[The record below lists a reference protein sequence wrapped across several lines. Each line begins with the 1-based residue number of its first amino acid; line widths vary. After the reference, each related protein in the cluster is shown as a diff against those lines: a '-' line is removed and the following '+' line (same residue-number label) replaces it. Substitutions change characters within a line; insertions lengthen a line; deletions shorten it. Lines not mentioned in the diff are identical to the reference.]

1 MRNLL
6 RNRIWSGKLVVRS
19 LRQFLKR
26 GIKLF
31 LVRIT
36 CELNEICL
44 DVGND
49 FLSKHGIKQR
59 EKLHLN
65 DNTCKGSEIQVNTT
79 QNNQNIALQ
88 NENTDLSWSH
98 LGLIH
103 FGP

>member
-1 MRNLL
+1 MWHQL
-6 RNRIWSGKLVVRS
+6 
-19 LRQFLKR
+19 
-26 GIKLF
+26 KLF

-65 DNTCKGSEIQVNTT
+65 DNTCKGAEIQVNTILRFLRSKKRILM
-79 QNNQNIALQ
+79 NP
-88 NENTDLSWSH
+88 NTDLS
-98 LGLIH
+98 
-103 FGP
+103 

>member
-1 MRNLL
+1 MWHQL
-6 RNRIWSGKLVVRS
+6 
-19 LRQFLKR
+19 
-26 GIKLF
+26 KLF

-65 DNTCKGSEIQVNTT
+65 DNTCKGAEIQVIT
-79 QNNQNIALQ
+79 ILRFI
-88 NENTDLSWSH
+88 LSKKRI
-98 LGLIH
+98 LMNKNMD
-103 FGP
+103 

>member
-1 MRNLL
+1 MWHQL
-6 RNRIWSGKLVVRS
+6 
-19 LRQFLKR
+19 
-26 GIKLF
+26 KLF

-65 DNTCKGSEIQVNTT
+65 DNTCKGAEIQVITNPRFK
-79 QNNQNIALQ
+79 
-88 NENTDLSWSH
+88 LSKKRI
-98 LGLIH
+98 LMN
-103 FGP
+103 

>member
-1 MRNLL
+1 MWHQL
-6 RNRIWSGKLVVRS
+6 
-19 LRQFLKR
+19 
-26 GIKLF
+26 KLF

-65 DNTCKGSEIQVNTT
+65 DNTCKGAEIQVNTILRFLMSKKRMLM
-79 QNNQNIALQ
+79 NP
-88 NENTDLSWSH
+88 NTDLS
-98 LGLIH
+98 
-103 FGP
+103 